1 MKDIDIIFN
10 QKKIMVMGLGVTGI
24 PVARKLKDLGNHIV
38 AFDNNTGLDRDII
51 YSGIEKNGKGSLE
64 IILAGQEA
72 IDISI
77 LKEVGL
83 IITSPGIAAEN
94 SMLKAAMEREITIWD
109 ELELSWQLLNNRQR
123 SNIIAVTGTNGKT
136 TVVNLIGAI
145 LREGVMDVQVCGNV
159 GSPLINTISIN
170 EKLKG
175 ADDDDSIRIIEISSF
190 QLERTYTF
198 RPCTAVLLNITSD
211 HMDRHRNIEEYADM
225 KLRLFSNQRREDF
238 AIVNMDDRLTAKKI
252 INMESSENG
261 PSLIK
266 YSIEKKEG
274 SHIWYGDGEIHY
286 NFSSY
291 KGTINIKCALL
302 KGMHNISNAM
312 AASAA
317 SLIHGA
323 DPERTGRSIRDFKPL
338 GHRME
343 YLGEIAGI
351 RCINDSKSTNP
362 DSTAAAL
369 KDYSKEV
376 TLIMGGK
383 DKDMDF
389 MALAASLES
398 AVNDL
403 ILIGESASRIEELF
417 KGRKDVYNIYRC
429 KSLKEAVRLGF
440 RITAHG
446 DILLLS
452 PACASM
458 DMFRDY
464 KDRGDRFKNIVM
476 SFKEQ

>member
-24 PVARKLKDLGNHIV
+24 PVARKLKDLGNHII
-38 AFDNNTGLDRDII
+38 AFDNNTGLDRDLI
-51 YSGIEKNGKGSLE
+51 YSGIGKNGRGSLE
-64 IILAGQEA
+64 VIQASQESV
-72 IDISI
+72 DISI
-77 LKEVGL
+77 LKDIGL
-83 IITSPGIAAEN
+83 LIASPGIAAEN
-94 SMLKAAMEREITIWD
+94 SMLEAAKERKITIWD
-109 ELELSWQLLNNRQR
+109 ELELSWHLLNDRQK
-123 SNIIAVTGTNGKT
+123 SNTIAVTGTNGKT

-145 LREGVMDVQVCGNV
+145 LAGGAMNVLVCGNV
-159 GSPLINTISIN
+159 GSPLLNTISIN
-170 EKLKG
+170 EKLKR
-175 ADDDDSIRIIEISSF
+175 ADNDDSIRIIEISSF

-198 RPCTAVLLNITSD
+198 RPHTAVLLNITSD
-211 HMDRHRNIEEYADM
+211 HMDRHRNIEEYADI
-225 KLRLFSNQRREDF
+225 KLRLFSNQKRGDF
-238 AIVNMDDRLTAKKI
+238 AIVNMDDSLTAEKI
-252 INMESSENG
+252 INMENSVNG

-274 SHIWYGDGEIHY
+274 SHIWSGDGKIHY
-286 NFSSY
+286 NFFSS
-291 KGTINIKCALL
+291 KGTIDIKCALL
-302 KGMHNISNAM
+302 QGMHNISNAM

-338 GHRME
+338 SHRME

-362 DSTAAAL
+362 DSTVAAL

-389 MALAASLES
+389 MALAASIKS

-403 ILIGESASRIEELF
+403 ILIGESASRIEKLF
-417 KGRKDVYNIYRC
+417 KDRKDTYNIYRC
-429 KSLKEAVRLGF
+429 KSLKEAVRLSF
-440 RITAHG
+440 RVTAPG
-446 DILLLS
+446 NVLLLS

>member
-24 PVARKLKDLGNHIV
+24 PVARKLKDLGNHII
-38 AFDNNTGLDRDII
+38 AFDNNTGIDRDII
-51 YSGIEKNGKGSLE
+51 YSGIGKNGKGSLE

-72 IDISI
+72 VDTSI
-77 LKEVGL
+77 LEEVGL
-83 IITSPGIAAEN
+83 IIASPGIAAEN
-94 SMLKAAMEREITIWD
+94 SMLRAAMEREITIWD
-109 ELELSWQLLNNRQR
+109 ELELSWQLLNDRQK
-123 SNIIAVTGTNGKT
+123 SNTIAVTGTNGKT

-145 LREGVMDVQVCGNV
+145 LRDIDMDVWVCGNV
-159 GSPLINTISIN
+159 GSPLLNTISIN

-198 RPCTAVLLNITSD
+198 RPSTAVLLNITSD

-225 KLRLFSNQRREDF
+225 KLRLFSNQRRGDF
-238 AIVNMDDRLTAKKI
+238 AIVNMDDSLTAEKI
-252 INMESSENG
+252 INMENSVDG

-266 YSIEKKEG
+266 YSIEKKKG
-274 SHIWYGDGEIHY
+274 SHIWSGDGKIHY
-286 NFSSY
+286 NFFSH
-291 KGTINIKCALL
+291 KGTINIRCALL

-317 SLIHGA
+317 SLICGA
-323 DPERTGRSIRDFKPL
+323 DPERTGRSIRNFKPL
-338 GHRME
+338 SHRME

-389 MALAASLES
+389 MALAASLKS

-417 KGRKDVYNIYRC
+417 KGRKDAYNIYRC
-429 KSLKEAVRLGF
+429 KSLEEAVRLSF
-440 RITAHG
+440 RVTAPG
-446 DILLLS
+446 DVLLLS

-464 KDRGDRFKNIVM
+464 KDRGDSFKNIVM

>member
-24 PVARKLKDLGNHIV
+24 PVARKLKDLGNHII

-51 YSGIEKNGKGSLE
+51 YSDIEKNGRGSLE
-64 IILAGQEA
+64 IVLSGQEA
-72 IDISI
+72 ADISI

-83 IITSPGIAAEN
+83 IIASPGIAAEN
-94 SMLKAAMEREITIWD
+94 SMLEAAKKRKIIIWD
-109 ELELSWQLLNNRQR
+109 ELELSWRLLNDRQR
-123 SNIIAVTGTNGKT
+123 SNTIAVTGTNGKT

-145 LREGVMDVQVCGNV
+145 LAGGAMNVLVCGNV

-170 EKLKG
+170 EKLKRT
-175 ADDDDSIRIIEISSF
+175 DDDDDIRIIEISSF

-198 RPCTAVLLNITSD
+198 RPHTAILLNITSD
-211 HMDRHRNIEEYADM
+211 HMDRHRNIEDYADM
-225 KLRLFSNQRREDF
+225 KLRLFSNQRRGDF
-238 AIVNMDDRLTAKKI
+238 AIVNIDDNLTAEKI
-252 INMESSENG
+252 FNMENSVNG

-266 YSIEKKEG
+266 YSIKKKEEA
-274 SHIWYGDGEIHY
+274 HIWYRDGEIYY
-286 NFSSY
+286 NFFSH

-302 KGMHNISNAM
+302 QGMHNISNAM

-317 SLIHGA
+317 SLIYGVE
-323 DPERTGRSIRDFKPL
+323 PEKIGKSIRDFKPL
-338 GHRME
+338 SHRME

-389 MALAASLES
+389 MALTASLKS

-417 KGRKDVYNIYRC
+417 KGRKDVYNIYIC
-429 KSLKEAVRLGF
+429 ESLKEAVQLGF
-440 RITAHG
+440 RVTAPG
-446 DILLLS
+446 DVLLLS

-476 SFKEQ
+476 SFKEK

>member
-10 QKKIMVMGLGVTGI
+10 QKKIMVVGLRVTGV
-24 PVARKLKDLGNHIV
+24 PVVKKLKDLGNHII
-38 AFDNNTGLDRDII
+38 AFDNNTGFDRDII
-51 YSGIEKNGKGSLE
+51 YSCIGKNGKGSLE
-64 IILAGQEA
+64 IILADQKN
-72 IDISI
+72 IDFSI
-77 LKEVGL
+77 LKEVIL
-83 IITSPGIAAEN
+83 IIASPGIASEN
-94 SMLKAAMEREITIWD
+94 SIMRAAMERNIMIWD
-109 ELELSWQLLNNRQR
+109 ELELSWQLLNDRQK
-123 SNIIAVTGTNGKT
+123 SNTIAVTGTNGKT

-145 LREGVMDVQVCGNV
+145 LADEAMNVRVCGNV
-159 GSPLINTISIN
+159 GSPLLNTISIN
-170 EKLKG
+170 EKLKR
-175 ADDDDSIRIIEISSF
+175 ADDDDNIRIVEISSF

-198 RPCTAVLLNITSD
+198 RPRTSVLLNITSD

-225 KLRLFSNQRREDF
+225 KLRLFSNQRRSDF
-238 AIVNMDDRLTAKKI
+238 AIVNMDDDLTAKKI
-252 INMESSENG
+252 INIENNADR

-274 SHIWYGDGEIHY
+274 SHIWYGDGKIHY

-291 KGTINIKCALL
+291 KGTINIKHTLL

-312 AASAA
+312 AASAV
-317 SLIHGA
+317 SLIHGV
-323 DPERTGRSIRDFKPL
+323 DPERIGRSIRDFKPL

-383 DKDMDF
+383 DKGMDF
-389 MALAASLES
+389 MTLAASLKS
-398 AVNDL
+398 AVNNL
-403 ILIGESASRIEELF
+403 ILIGESASHIEELF
-417 KGRKDVYNIYRC
+417 KNRKDTYNICRC
-429 KSLKEAVRLGF
+429 KSLEEAVRLSF
-440 RITAHG
+440 RITEPG
-446 DILLLS
+446 DVLLLS